1 MKLVPKRRFAGFT
14 DFWEQRR
21 LGDLGDTFTG
31 LSGKTKED
39 FGKGDAEFIPYL
51 NVLNNPISDITFT
64 EKVEVDKKQN
74 EVMFGDIFFTT
85 SSETAEEV
93 GMSSVWLD
101 DRKNVY
107 LNSFCFGYRVRDNL
121 DPFYMAYALRSF
133 PVRKQLIL
141 LAQGISRYNISK
153 RKAMDVRI
161 HLPQLEEQKAI
172 GSFFKKLDE
181 RIAMQE
187 AKVEKLKAMKQAYL
201 HEMFPAEGESVPKR
215 RFAGFTNEW
224 NKQRFGD
231 VLRSHAFNEFLAK
244 PVEYGSF
251 EVIQQGDAPI
261 VGYADGNPYKG
272 FEDIV
277 LFGDHTLSLYKP
289 TRPFFLATDGV
300 KILSGDNIDGS
311 FLYTLIERYKPESQ
325 GYKRHFTILKDQ
337 ICMLTSDREEQQK
350 IGSFFKKLD
359 ERIAMQEA
367 KVEKLKAMK
376 SAYLNEMFV

>member
-1 MKLVPKRRFAGFT
+1 M
-14 DFWEQRR
+14 
-21 LGDLGDTFTG
+21 
-31 LSGKTKED
+31 
-39 FGKGDAEFIPYL
+39 
-51 NVLNNPISDITFT
+51 LNNPISDITFT

>member
-187 AKVEKLKAMKQAYL
+187 AKVEKLKAMK
-201 HEMFPAEGESVPKR
+201 
-215 RFAGFTNEW
+215 
-224 NKQRFGD
+224 
-231 VLRSHAFNEFLAK
+231 
-244 PVEYGSF
+244 
-251 EVIQQGDAPI
+251 
-261 VGYADGNPYKG
+261 
-272 FEDIV
+272 
-277 LFGDHTLSLYKP
+277 
-289 TRPFFLATDGV
+289 
-300 KILSGDNIDGS
+300 
-311 FLYTLIERYKPESQ
+311 
-325 GYKRHFTILKDQ
+325 
-337 ICMLTSDREEQQK
+337 
-350 IGSFFKKLD
+350 
-359 ERIAMQEA
+359 
-367 KVEKLKAMK
+367 

>member
-1 MKLVPKRRFAGFT
+1 MKLVPKRRFAGFTNEWNKQRFGDVLRSHAFNEFLAKPVEYGSFEVIQQGDAPIVGYADGNPYKGFEDIVLFGDHTLSLYKPTRPFFLATDGVKILSGDNIDGSFLYTLIERYKPESQGYKRHFTILKDQICMLTSDREEQQKIGSFFKKLDERIAMQESKVEKLKAMKSAYLNEMFPAEGESVPKRRFAGFT

-187 AKVEKLKAMKQAYL
+187 AKVEKLKAMK
-201 HEMFPAEGESVPKR
+201 
-215 RFAGFTNEW
+215 
-224 NKQRFGD
+224 
-231 VLRSHAFNEFLAK
+231 
-244 PVEYGSF
+244 
-251 EVIQQGDAPI
+251 
-261 VGYADGNPYKG
+261 
-272 FEDIV
+272 
-277 LFGDHTLSLYKP
+277 
-289 TRPFFLATDGV
+289 
-300 KILSGDNIDGS
+300 
-311 FLYTLIERYKPESQ
+311 
-325 GYKRHFTILKDQ
+325 
-337 ICMLTSDREEQQK
+337 
-350 IGSFFKKLD
+350 
-359 ERIAMQEA
+359 
-367 KVEKLKAMK
+367 